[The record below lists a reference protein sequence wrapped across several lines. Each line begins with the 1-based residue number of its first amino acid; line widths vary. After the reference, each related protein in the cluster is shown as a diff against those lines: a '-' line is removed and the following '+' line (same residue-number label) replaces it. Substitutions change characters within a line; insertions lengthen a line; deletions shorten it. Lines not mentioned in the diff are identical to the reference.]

1 MTPKSSISL
10 LSFPLSTHRDYD
22 FWVYLADPAGQTKL
36 RFQSQFRVGN
46 LEKLSRLSPRSKR
59 CCALLV
65 PLSRAFLLHAPIF
78 CLRPTI
84 PCSQLCAPKH
94 PPSSLCIL
102 LRPTIPCSRVP
113 LSLCPFSTCS
123 WAPFP
128 LCAPPTKIKSHFLYF
143 ITTCPFA
150 PSAPPDCTPPVSD
163 LSLPA
168 TVSPHLWS
176 SCATSCLQQT
186 LTLR

>member
-1 MTPKSSISL
+1 MTPNSSISL

-22 FWVYLADPAGQTKL
+22 FWVYLADPAGQTEL
-36 RFQSQFRVGN
+36 GFQSQFRVGY

-78 CLRPTI
+78 CVRPTI
-84 PCSQLCAPKH
+84 PCSQLCASKH

-102 LRPTIPCSRVP
+102 LPRVP
-113 LSLCPFSTCS
+113 LCPFSTCS

-128 LCAPPTKIKSHFLYF
+128 LCAPPTKIKSHFQNF
-143 ITTCPFA
+143 ETTCPFA
-150 PSAPPDCTPPVSD
+150 PSAPPDCTPPVSA

-168 TVSPHLWS
+168 TVSPRLCS
-176 SCATSCLQQT
+176 SCASSCLPQT
-186 LTLR
+186 LTRR